1 MKKKV
6 LALFA
11 VLSLAALTAC
21 GQVNSAA
28 TLGDITIT
36 QSSFQ
41 STLDELMKEREA
53 VDTSQMQLEQGS
65 SLNRSQLR
73 FLIVTTI
80 FDEIAKELKITV
92 TKTDQAT
99 TRQTLVDQSGGEAS
113 LSQNLVSAQ
122 IAPSNFERYIRAI
135 IITEK
140 LADALE
146 ASGVTPEAVDL
157 RISELVNAKAKEL
170 EISVNPR
177 YGTWDYDA
185 GDILATDSA
194 GDAVSSVPAQE

>member
-1 MKKKV
+1 MKKIV
-6 LALFA
+6 LALIA
-11 VLSLAALTAC
+11 VLSLATLTAC

-41 STLDELMKEREA
+41 ATIDELLKERES
-53 VDTSQMQLEQGS
+53 VDQSQMQLEEGAA
-65 SLNRSQLR
+65 LNRSQLR
-73 FLIVTTI
+73 FLIITSV
-80 FDEIAKELKITV
+80 FDEIAKELKLTV
-92 TKTDQAT
+92 SKTDQAT
-99 TRQTLVDQSGGEAS
+99 LRQKLLEQIGGESALPQS
-113 LSQNLVSAQ
+113 LVSAQ
-122 IAPSNFERYIRAI
+122 IAPSNFARYIRAI

-140 LADALE
+140 ISKALQD
-146 ASGVTPEAVDL
+146 SGITPEAVDA

-170 EISVNPR
+170 KITVNPR

-194 GDAVSSVPAQE
+194 GDAVTSVPAK

>member
-1 MKKKV
+1 MKKIV
-6 LALFA
+6 LALIA
-11 VLSLAALTAC
+11 VLSLATLTAC

-41 STLDELMKEREA
+41 ATIDELLKERES
-53 VDTSQMQLEQGS
+53 VDQSQMQLEEGAA
-65 SLNRSQLR
+65 LNRSQLR
-73 FLIVTTI
+73 FLIITSV
-80 FDEIAKELKITV
+80 FDEIAKELKLTV
-92 TKTDQAT
+92 SKTDQAT
-99 TRQTLVDQSGGEAS
+99 LRQKLLEQIGGESALPQS
-113 LSQNLVSAQ
+113 LVSAQ
-122 IAPSNFERYIRAI
+122 IAPSNFVRYIRAI

-140 LADALE
+140 ISKALQD
-146 ASGVTPEAVDL
+146 SGITPEAVDA

-170 EISVNPR
+170 KITVNPR

-194 GDAVSSVPAQE
+194 GDAVTSVPAK

>member
-1 MKKKV
+1 MKKIV
-6 LALFA
+6 LALIV
-11 VLSLAALTAC
+11 VLSLATLTAC

-41 STLDELMKEREA
+41 ATIDELLKERES
-53 VDTSQMQLEQGS
+53 VDQSQMQLEEGAA
-65 SLNRSQLR
+65 LNRSQLR
-73 FLIVTTI
+73 FLIITSV
-80 FDEIAKELKITV
+80 FDEIAKELKLTV
-92 TKTDQAT
+92 SKTDQAT
-99 TRQTLVDQSGGEAS
+99 LRQKLLEQIGGESALPQS
-113 LSQNLVSAQ
+113 LVSAQ
-122 IAPSNFERYIRAI
+122 IAPSNFVRYIRAI

-140 LADALE
+140 ISKALQD
-146 ASGVTPEAVDL
+146 SGITPEAVDA

-170 EISVNPR
+170 KITVNPR

-194 GDAVSSVPAQE
+194 GDAVTSVPAK